1 MIDKT
6 IKNIKRNTL
15 ILQREYLQQKYQKKK
30 LYKTLE
36 GILTAKIANIIF
48 FNFFLSFLYIK
59 VSNIKMSLI
68 SAEGY
73 KNAGVN
79 LLKIEETDE
88 LWIIMKDFGV
98 GLGVKSI
105 SDIVLKEIHHVCEKK
120 KLKGETKCYKMTES
134 EFDEKFYKL
143 SEDELNTKSNNV
155 FVKNTII
162 TNIINHCRSEK
173 KR

>member
-105 SDIVLKEIHHVCEKK
+105 SDIVLKEIYMFMRKK
-120 KLKGETKCYKMTES
+120 
-134 EFDEKFYKL
+134 
-143 SEDELNTKSNNV
+143 N
-155 FVKNTII
+155 
-162 TNIINHCRSEK
+162 
-173 KR
+173 

>member
-1 MIDKT
+1 
-6 IKNIKRNTL
+6 
-15 ILQREYLQQKYQKKK
+15 
-30 LYKTLE
+30 
-36 GILTAKIANIIF
+36 
-48 FNFFLSFLYIK
+48 
-59 VSNIKMSLI
+59 MSLI

-155 FVKNTII
+155 FVQNTII
-162 TNIINHCRSEK
+162 TNIINHCRGEK